1 MWKSFLMECKKCWKK
16 LALLLWLLFSVA
28 FLQVAVAQ
36 EAFILT
42 SAEMEEL
49 ERLLEALK
57 SENEQLI
64 LKSENLTSLSE
75 RLREALERRTES
87 LDALQNSYSE
97 FERNS
102 KKAMSE
108 MSEKI
113 VLQKERIK
121 RLKIKIFVMSTSL
134 FLSLLVSAIYLVW
147 KIKKG
152 G

>member
-1 MWKSFLMECKKCWKK
+1 MWKSCLMKCKEYCRM
-16 LALLLWLLFSVA
+16 LLLLLFSVV
-28 FLQVAVAQ
+28 FVRVAVAQ
-36 EAFILT
+36 EAFTLT
-42 SAEMEEL
+42 NAEMEEL
-49 ERLLEALK
+49 ERLLQALK

-64 LKSENLTSLSE
+64 VKSENLTSLSE

-121 RLKIKIFVMSTSL
+121 RLKIQIFVVSALL
-134 FLSLLVSAIYLVW
+134 FLSLLVSTMYLVW
-147 KIKKG
+147 KIKRG

>member
-1 MWKSFLMECKKCWKK
+1 MWKSCLMKCKEYCRM
-16 LALLLWLLFSVA
+16 LLLLFFSVV
-28 FLQVAVAQ
+28 FVQVAVAQ

-42 SAEMEEL
+42 NAEMEEL

-57 SENEQLI
+57 NENEQLI
-64 LKSENLTSLSE
+64 VKSENLTSLSE
-75 RLREALERRTES
+75 RLREALEKRTES

-108 MSEKI
+108 MSEMI

-121 RLKIKIFVMSTSL
+121 RLKIKIFVVSALL
-134 FLSLLVSAIYLVW
+134 FLSLLVSTMYLVW
-147 KIKKG
+147 KIKRG